1 MLNKATNMPMFNV
14 CSNYSFDY
22 DDNDDDDADDLIKI
36 GETTAMGTLNVLM
49 KQLSRRT
56 CK

>member
-1 MLNKATNMPMFNV
+1 MFNV

-22 DDNDDDDADDLIKI
+22 DDNDDYDDDADDLIEI